1 MKARFNFMTRPGY
14 KKVIADYQNGVKS
27 IINKNKMSVK
37 DEVINEEVKEIIS
50 NTHSSM
56 QQFVK
61 SEKERINKDMATL
74 RSSYKRSKS
83 VYSNPQ
89 EEILRRQDFDL
100 ELNTMSDNDIVNF
113 LSDPERTPTEYEL
126 RKIASHDKLSSET
139 QVRVTRRLNEIK
151 RPYEQDES
159 YQQLSKSLQEIELID
174 KPLAKDL
181 MMYFP
186 KGDNQVSNVYLS
198 SLNMIQNKP
207 YELGKEF
214 DKIGEALDFLSEVE
228 TREIPVKE
236 RTQLSNVVEKEN
248 KLKYDDFDPRVIRG
262 TKEFDIRDRFNY
274 LKERYN
280 DKTSDRF
287 DIMKDDYNIEE
298 HLNYLEQQHDKRM
311 ASDSAFKEQ
320 YKAAS
325 NKETEE

>member
-14 KKVIADYQNGVKS
+14 KKVIQDYQNGVKS
-27 IINKNKMSVK
+27 IISKNKMSVK
-37 DEVINEEVKEIIS
+37 DEVIDEEVKEIIN

-61 SEKERINKDMATL
+61 SERKRINKDMATL

-100 ELNTMSDNDIVNF
+100 ELYTMSDNDIERF
-113 LSDPERTPTEYEL
+113 LSDKERTPSEYEL
-126 RKIASHDKLSSET
+126 RKIASRNNLSSEI
-139 QVRVTRRLNEIK
+139 QVRVTKKLNILK
-151 RPYEQDES
+151 RPYEQDGH
-159 YQQLSKSLQEIELID
+159 YQELSKALQEIELID
-174 KPLAKDL
+174 KPLSRDL

-186 KGDNQVSNVYLS
+186 KGDNQVSNVSLR
-198 SLNMIQNKP
+198 SLNLIQNKP
-207 YELGKEF
+207 HELGKEAERVN
-214 DKIGEALDFLSEVE
+214 EALNFLSEVE
-228 TREIPVKE
+228 TGEIPVKE
-236 RTQLSNVVEKEN
+236 RTQLSSVVEKEN
-248 KLKYDDFDPRVIRG
+248 KLKYDDFDLRAIRG
-262 TKEFDIRDRFNY
+262 TKEFDIRDRFTY

-280 DKTSDRF
+280 DKSSDRF

-311 ASDSAFKEQ
+311 ANDSAFKEQ
-320 YKAAS
+320 YEAAS